1 MEYEDTI
8 LRAESA
14 QANGF
19 ENISLF
25 AAAVVAGNMARLST
39 SYLNG
44 LSIAYVVSRA
54 VYNVLYITNTSAGM
68 AQARSAVFFAG
79 VGCIMG
85 LFIGAGNRLF

>member
-1 MEYEDTI
+1 MEYEETI

-25 AAAVVAGNMARLST
+25 ATAVVAGNMAHLST

-54 VYNVLYITNTSAGM
+54 VYNVLYITNTSTGM

-79 VGCIMG
+79 VGCMMG
-85 LFIGAGNRLF
+85 LFIGAGNKLF

>member
-1 MEYEDTI
+1 MECKDTI

-14 QANGF
+14 QANGM

-25 AAAVVAGNMARLST
+25 ATAVVAGNMAHLST
-39 SYLNG
+39 SFLNG

-54 VYNVLYITNTSAGM
+54 VYNVLYITNTSAAR

-79 VGCIMG
+79 VGCMMG
-85 LFIGAGNRLF
+85 LFVGAANKLF

>member
-1 MEYEDTI
+1 MEYEETI

-25 AAAVVAGNMARLST
+25 AAAVVAGNIAHLST
-39 SYLNG
+39 THLNG

-54 VYNVLYITNTSAGM
+54 VYNVLYINSTSARM
-68 AQARSAVFFAG
+68 AQARSAVFFVG
-79 VGCIMG
+79 VGCMMG
-85 LFIGAGNRLF
+85 LFIGAGNRLY